1 MVTLAKETWMKY
13 QIIAAFLTLAVSVS
27 SYSDPIVMKG
37 KEIIEKNS
45 KAVVTLQLVIKQKIS
60 FGGNP
65 SQEDESKMEAT
76 GTVISPDGLTL
87 VSLSQTD
94 PTVMFETMKAGN
106 PQLAQYEMESEI
118 QDAKLV
124 LEDGTEID
132 AEIILRD
139 KDLDMAFARPLKK
152 PEEAWDHIDLN
163 DSADATYL
171 EEVITLNRLGKVA
184 KRVHAA
190 SVERIS
196 AIVEKPR
203 KFYIPGNDPTQTGMG
218 SPAFSLDGK
227 IIGIFMLKTAPGGGG
242 GAGGIAN
249 NVMSIILP
257 AVDILD
263 AVSQVPPFEE

>member
-1 MVTLAKETWMKY
+1 MKC
-13 QIIAAFLTLAVSVS
+13 QICAAILTLAVTVS
-27 SYSDPIVMKG
+27 SYSDTIVTKG
-37 KEIIEKNS
+37 KEIIDKNS
-45 KAVVTLQLVIKQKIS
+45 NAVVTLQLVIKQKVS
-60 FGGNP
+60 FGGSP
-65 SQEDESKMEAT
+65 SQEDESKAEAT

-94 PTVMFETMKAGN
+94 PTVMLEAMMAGN
-106 PQLAQYEMESEI
+106 PQLAQLNMESEI

-139 KDLDMAFARPLKK
+139 KDLDMAFARPLVK
-152 PEEAWDHIDLN
+152 PEKPLDYIDLN
-163 DSADATYL
+163 DSADAAYL
-171 EEVITLNRLGKVA
+171 EQVITLNRLGKVA

-203 KFYIPGNDPTQTGMG
+203 KFYIPGNDPTQTGLG

-227 IIGIFMLKTAPGGGG
+227 IIGVFVMKTAPSSGGGLG
-242 GAGGIAN
+242 GMMGGGIGN

-257 AVDILD
+257 AIDILD
-263 AVSQVPPFEE
+263 AVAQVPPFKE